1 MGYLFIII
9 YIGIILVVVE
19 LCTTLFVLTGLEKPV
34 ARFQVVSMLTST
46 GFTTGESELIIA
58 HPIRRRLGAFLILFG
73 AFSLAVIISAI
84 SGILQKNFHI
94 TEIGIIAG
102 VLVLLL
108 AILKLPFLQKKLSSK
123 LQEELEQNYKLEDL
137 PIKDV
142 LLHNDDDYFA
152 EIHVHEESDMV
163 GRTLNEEIKPEEDIN
178 ILFIRRG
185 DVALRHERHQEKIQ
199 AGDQLV
205 LYGDK
210 SILQKKFAAEIKAHE
225 EKLEE
230 HAEAKSKMQ

>member
-1 MGYLFIII
+1 MGYLFICI

-19 LCTTLFVLTGLEKPV
+19 VCTMLFVLTGLEKPI

-94 TEIGIIAG
+94 TEIGIVAG

-108 AILKLPFLQKKLSSK
+108 VILKLPFLQKKLSSI
-123 LQEELEQNYKLEDL
+123 LHEELEQHYNLEDL

-142 LLHNDDDYFA
+142 LLQNDDDYFA
-152 EIHVHEESDMV
+152 EIHVHEDSDLV
-163 GRTLNEEIKPEEDIN
+163 GYTLEETIKPEEDIN
-178 ILFIRRG
+178 ILFIKRG
-185 DVALRHERHQEKIQ
+185 DVAIRHDRHKEKIQ
-199 AGDQLV
+199 AGDLLV

-210 SILQKKFAAEIKAHE
+210 SLLKRKFAAEIKAYE
-225 EKLEE
+225 EKVEE
-230 HAEAKSKMQ
+230 HAKGQKV

>member
-1 MGYLFIII
+1 MGYLFICI
-9 YIGIILVVVE
+9 YIGIILIVVE
-19 LCTTLFVLTGLEKPV
+19 ICTALFVLTGLEKPI

-46 GFTTGESELIIA
+46 GFTTGVSELIIA

-94 TEIGIIAG
+94 TELGVTAG

-108 AILKLPFLQKKLSSK
+108 VILKLPYLDKKLSSI
-123 LQEELEQNYKLEDL
+123 LQEELEENYKPEDL

-142 LLHNDDDYFA
+142 LLQNDDDYFA
-152 EIHVHEESDMV
+152 EIHVHEASDLV
-163 GRTLNEEIKPEEDIN
+163 GQTLEETIKPEEDIN
-178 ILFIRRG
+178 ILFIKRG
-185 DVALRHERHQEKIQ
+185 DVAIRHDRQKEKIQ

-210 SILQKKFAAEIKAHE
+210 SLLKKKFESEIKEHE
-225 EKLEE
+225 EKIEE
-230 HAEAKSKMQ
+230 HAEAKNK